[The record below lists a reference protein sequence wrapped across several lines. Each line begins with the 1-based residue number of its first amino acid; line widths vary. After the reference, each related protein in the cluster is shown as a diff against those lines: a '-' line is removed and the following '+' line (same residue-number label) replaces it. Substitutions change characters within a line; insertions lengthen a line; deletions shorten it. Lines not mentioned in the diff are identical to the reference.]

1 MTDALPRLAVA
12 IGDPA
17 GIGPEIVL
25 KALASGA
32 LGALCRPLVI
42 GDIELLKREDRR
54 LGTGLALART
64 DAATSGEI
72 PVVDPGGTELGA
84 IVPGRISAASGRA
97 LIHYARQAIE
107 LALAGRVDAVLAAP
121 HTEAAVRAAGI
132 PFAGYPLLLGEVTGT
147 PRDDVFLM
155 LVSDELRIVN
165 VTLHLPLRGA
175 LDLLTEARIVSAGRA
190 AAAALGPRI
199 RLGVCGINPHAGED
213 GLFGSEDET
222 IVKPAVARLRA
233 EGIAAEGPFGADALF
248 ATRRYDAYLAMY
260 HDQGHIP
267 IKLLAFGRSAGVA
280 IGTPVLFSTV
290 AHGSALDIAGQG
302 KADPGALVT
311 AARFLAA
318 TAARRRRD

>member
-72 PVVDPGGTELGA
+72 PVVDPGGTELAA

-97 LIHYARQAIE
+97 LIRYARQAIE
-107 LALAGRVDAVLAAP
+107 LALTGRVDAVLAAP

-318 TAARRRRD
+318 TAAARRRE